1 MIARIYGTIEG
12 FSNRGVHV
20 RVGGI
25 VCEVLLTGGEK
36 REIER
41 RALGEEIAFYTMFI
55 LEGKAGGSSLTPTLI
70 GFQKLRD
77 REFFELFISV
87 EGIGIGSALK
97 ILAVPISQIAQAIE
111 DNNLTFLCSLKQV
124 GQRTARKIV
133 ASLMGKVG
141 RYAAAELNPPEEGT
155 GDNQIFS
162 AKAAEGQTAA
172 AGTLNRPD
180 AAQTELK
187 PQEPSSEQLKTQ
199 AAEILEQLGYSSYE
213 VKRMLAKVFENQTQ
227 FNRVEDILTEIYR
240 GDLPVPR

>member
-12 FSNRGVHV
+12 FSNRGVYV

-41 RALGEEIAFYTMFI
+41 RPLGEEIALFTMFI
-55 LEGKAGGSSLTPTLI
+55 LEGKAGGSSLTPILI

-97 ILAVPISQIAQAIE
+97 MLVVPIPQIAQAIE

-141 RYAAAELNPPEEGT
+141 RYAAAELNPAEEGT
-155 GDNQIFS
+155 GDDQSS
-162 AKAAEGQTAA
+162 AAIAAGGQTADA
-172 AGTLNRPD
+172 ETLNRRE
-180 AAQTELK
+180 AIQTATT
-187 PQEPSSEQLKTQ
+187 EPSSEQLKTQ

-213 VKRMLAKVFENQTQ
+213 VKKMLAKVFYKQKH

-240 GDLPVPR
+240 GDLPAPR

>member
-12 FSNRGVHV
+12 FSNRGVYI

-41 RALGEEIAFYTMFI
+41 RALGEEIALFTMFI
-55 LEGKAGGSSLTPTLI
+55 LEGKAGGSSLTPILI

-97 ILAVPISQIAQAIE
+97 ILAVPIPQIAQAIE

-141 RYAAAELNPPEEGT
+141 RYAAAELNPAEEGT
-155 GDNQIFS
+155 GDDKSSS
-162 AKAAEGQTAA
+162 AKAAEGQTAPA
-172 AGTLNRPD
+172 ETLNRPD
-180 AAQTELK
+180 AALTE
-187 PQEPSSEQLKTQ
+187 PMEPSSEQLKTQ
-199 AAEILEQLGYSSYE
+199 AAEILEQLGYTAYE
-213 VKRMLAKVFENQTQ
+213 VKKMLNKVFENQTQ

-240 GDLPVPR
+240 GDLPAPR